1 MYGPE
6 SKCEKLNQRSKGE
19 GGRGE
24 RRNWEREVLLPEK
37 TPCFLI

>member
-19 GGRGE
+19 GGRGGKEELGE
-24 RRNWEREVLLPEK
+24 RSAPS
-37 TPCFLI
+37 